1 MAAFFFTA
9 SPFSHF
15 SSFFVSARLF
25 TSLIA
30 SKNNRLRSH
39 GHRRNLNTATPRAA
53 IRSPNQATSQSCI
66 INQSLYGH
74 HHLHL
79 HQLQETLPGL
89 LSACTSVLLRSS
101 PIDLASRR
109 FVTFPPTY
117 LNTSPSS
124 FVPPFSLSP
133 LPVSSIYLLVYLLVH
148 LLVHLSFLSCLLL
161 HADTDCLSS
170 TQANSL
176 TLSHPCTADIFPLS
190 CCFHTFSKQ
199 ANSLIRTSCVHSPF
213 TTASPTSS
221 PPSPLLTK
229 AHFFSCSR
237 IPQP

>member
-1 MAAFFFTA
+1 MATTT
-9 SPFSHF
+9 
-15 SSFFVSARLF
+15 F
-25 TSLIA
+25 TSTSCRKPSLDCCQ
-30 SKNNRLRSH
+30 
-39 GHRRNLNTATPRAA
+39 RA
-53 IRSPNQATSQSCI
+53 RPFCF
-66 INQSLYGH
+66 
-74 HHLHL
+74 
-79 HQLQETLPGL
+79 
-89 LSACTSVLLRSS
+89 VLLRSIWRLVVLS
-101 PIDLASRR
+101 HS
-109 FVTFPPTY
+109 PPTY

-133 LPVSSIYLLVYLLVH
+133 LPVSSIYLLVH

-229 AHFFSCSR
+229 AHFFLCSR